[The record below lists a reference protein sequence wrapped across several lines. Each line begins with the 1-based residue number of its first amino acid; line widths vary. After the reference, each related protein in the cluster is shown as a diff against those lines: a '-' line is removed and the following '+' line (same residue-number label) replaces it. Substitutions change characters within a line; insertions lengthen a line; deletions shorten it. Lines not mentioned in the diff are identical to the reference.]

1 MTRTRTTRLRRP
13 LLTGSTAVAAM
24 AVTAGLVAATAE
36 PAKAA
41 TGPKLSLIAA
51 TTSLTLTS
59 WKEDPGVYL
68 DLGTYLTAE
77 GRPLELKVTRK
88 SYKDPVTVTQTVYEG
103 GKAKAKTLP
112 KGTVKDFSGLPGFA
126 EITVTDKAGKKVLN
140 RTEDFCPNN
149 ASGRVR
155 PDAPATSKYPES
167 CPTNPFT
174 LGSVWG
180 VEQGWAANTYAGSYT
195 EPVALAAG
203 TYTAKVGVAKKYRD
217 LFGIANKPAT
227 VKVTVVE
234 RSYEDDQGAAGS
246 AASRSAT
253 AGEHTGHEAAV
264 PHTTHRTAPG
274 RCPLVENGAAPTAPA
289 VIVAIDGP
297 SGTGKSSTSKAVA
310 AQLGLSYLD
319 TGAQYRAITW
329 WMVTNGID
337 TDDPHAVAAAAGKPE
352 IVSGTDPAG
361 PTITVDGVDVAGPI
375 RTQEVTSKV
384 SAVSAVP
391 EVRAR
396 ITELQ
401 RTIAA
406 AAPLGIVVEGR
417 DIGTTVLPDADLKI
431 FLTASAEARAARR
444 SGELKGAD
452 VHATREALIKRDAAD
467 SSRKTSPLAKA
478 GDAVEVD
485 TTALSLPQVIECVVT
500 LVEEKRAGK

>member
-1 MTRTRTTRLRRP
+1 M
-13 LLTGSTAVAAM
+13 
-24 AVTAGLVAATAE
+24 
-36 PAKAA
+36 
-41 TGPKLSLIAA
+41 
-51 TTSLTLTS
+51 
-59 WKEDPGVYL
+59 
-68 DLGTYLTAE
+68 
-77 GRPLELKVTRK
+77 
-88 SYKDPVTVTQTVYEG
+88 
-103 GKAKAKTLP
+103 
-112 KGTVKDFSGLPGFA
+112 
-126 EITVTDKAGKKVLN
+126 
-140 RTEDFCPNN
+140 
-149 ASGRVR
+149 
-155 PDAPATSKYPES
+155 
-167 CPTNPFT
+167 
-174 LGSVWG
+174 
-180 VEQGWAANTYAGSYT
+180 
-195 EPVALAAG
+195 
-203 TYTAKVGVAKKYRD
+203 
-217 LFGIANKPAT
+217 
-227 VKVTVVE
+227 
-234 RSYEDDQGAAGS
+234 
-246 AASRSAT
+246 
-253 AGEHTGHEAAV
+253 
-264 PHTTHRTAPG
+264 
-274 RCPLVENGAAPTAPA
+274 ENGAAPTAPA

-352 IVSGTDPAG
+352 IVSGTDPAA
-361 PTITVDGVDVAGPI
+361 PTITVDGTDVAGPI

-406 AAPLGIVVEGR
+406 GAPQGIVVEGR

-452 VHATREALIKRDAAD
+452 VNVTREALIKRDAAD

-478 GDAVEVD
+478 DGAVEVD
-485 TTALSLPQVIECVVT
+485 TTELTLPQVIECVVT